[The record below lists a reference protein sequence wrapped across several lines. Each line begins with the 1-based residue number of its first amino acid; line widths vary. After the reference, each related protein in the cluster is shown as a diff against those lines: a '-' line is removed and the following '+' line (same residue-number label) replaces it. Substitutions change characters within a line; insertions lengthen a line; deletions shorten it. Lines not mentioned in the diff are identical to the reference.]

1 MPDELVFMMGKF
13 PAVIPRDRRYA
24 RNHMWCLPQ
33 ESRYRFGFTAYAVR
47 LLQDVYFLE
56 WCVDAGAEVAFRQQI
71 GSIESSKAESALYSP
86 MAGRILEFNL
96 ELLSDPS
103 GINLENYGKGWLF
116 EMHGDASTMLSPEE
130 YVRVLEDGWEA
141 TQRTI
146 KGQLH

>member
-24 RNHMWCLPQ
+24 HNHMWCLPQ
-33 ESRYRFGFTAYAVR
+33 ESRHRFGFTAYAVR

-56 WCVDAGAEVAFRQQI
+56 WCVDAGAEVSFRQQI

-86 MAGRILEFNL
+86 MAGRIVDFNL

-116 EMHGDASTMLSPEE
+116 EMHGDASTMLALEE